1 MLKGIKLLSLNITLS
16 HLSMTGVENW
26 CLKMKWKE
34 KNDKLSKQFPNP
46 IAKSQKEEKSHD
58 RSVFGL
64 GTSTYTRLM
73 AQRE

>member
-1 MLKGIKLLSLNITLS
+1 MVTTQSPNLESYD
-16 HLSMTGVENW
+16 
-26 CLKMKWKE
+26 KME
-34 KNDKLSKQFPNP
+34 RKNDKLLKQFPNP